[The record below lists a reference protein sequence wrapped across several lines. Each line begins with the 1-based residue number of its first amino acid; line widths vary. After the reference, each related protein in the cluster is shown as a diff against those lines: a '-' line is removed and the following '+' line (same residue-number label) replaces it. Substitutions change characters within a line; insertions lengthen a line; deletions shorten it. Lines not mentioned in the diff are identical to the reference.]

1 MFNIRQKWTLAFL
14 PLVAVSALSA
24 GDPPVDRYGQAVG
37 ENWQGKIRSDDE
49 LRADAARERTALKD
63 CALDGGRCDRY
74 GGVRESTA
82 YPSNGWFRLQ
92 EIAGRWWFITPEGH
106 RYFMQGMDSVNWN
119 EGGYSTPLEDPSAPG
134 VQRAEF
140 TELPPK
146 ADFPNAYRLY
156 RRVNFLAA
164 NLQRKYGTN
173 FPERIDAVTLGRLR
187 QWGFNSTAKW
197 GWGAKLPA
205 VPYIED
211 CGLPGV
217 ARIGR
222 AIDPYAETFAEI
234 AERSVAQVCQR
245 RRDDRFLIAYACEN
259 ENGWS
264 VQTVADILKLGETS
278 AAKRA
283 LLDFISVRRGRSGA
297 PWGLGDTPG
306 AELLKR
312 PLDASALTKEEV
324 DAFILASSER
334 YHRILGGMFKKCDP
348 DHLFIGAA
356 HCPWQALPWIEGCA
370 RAVDFVG
377 LNTYDIA
384 DDWLDELQASFQTWK
399 KPYTVLEYSFVT
411 ASRGYRRYNSRNTVR
426 SEEARG
432 LAFRHFAEHEAA
444 KPECVGLG
452 YFIYWDQPVTRR
464 SLPDGES
471 YNFGLVNQCDQP
483 YTSMLSHVQASN
495 RRQFA
500 VHDGA
505 LAPFALPDPLA
516 LVRTPAEGALWAPFL
531 PKSGSDKV
539 GADHENAPYFNGK
552 DVRLKIGTDDVARPG
567 CYAVG
572 VIATPTATGF
582 THFSAIVYHWS
593 KAPEQDLAQFFLLE
607 ESADGGRF
615 WPVALRFE
623 QLTDTVFREYR
634 MTPTSP
640 FGSDTRYLRVS
651 LKTTKSTPLW
661 ANQLGLIDVR

>member
-1 MFNIRQKWTLAFL
+1 MFTAKRKWALIFL

-37 ENWQGKIRSDDE
+37 EDWPGKIRSDDE
-49 LRADAARERTALKD
+49 LRADAARERTTLKD
-63 CALDGGRCDRY
+63 CTLDRTRYDRY
-74 GGVRESTA
+74 GGALENTA
-82 YPSNGWFRLQ
+82 FPSNGWFRLQ
-92 EIAGRWWFITPEGH
+92 EIAGRWWFVTPEGH
-106 RYFMQGMDSVNWN
+106 RYFMQGMDSINWN

-173 FPERIDAVTLGRLR
+173 FPERIDAVTLRRLR

-197 GWGAKLPA
+197 GWGAKLPD

-211 CGLPGV
+211 CGLQGV

-222 AIDPYAETFAEI
+222 AIDPYAETFSEI

-245 RRDDRFLIAYACEN
+245 RCGDRFLIAYACEN

-264 VQTVADILKLGETS
+264 AKTIAEILQLGETS

-283 LLDFISVRRGRSGA
+283 LLDFISARHGRPGA
-297 PWGLGDTPG
+297 PWGLADAQIT
-306 AELLKR
+306 ELMKR
-312 PLDASALTKEEV
+312 PLDAASLKQEEV
-324 DAFILASSER
+324 DAFMLASSER
-334 YHRILGGMFKKCDP
+334 YHRILRGLFKKHDP
-348 DHLFIGAA
+348 DHLFMGAA
-356 HCPWQALPWIEGCA
+356 HCPWQALPWIEGCT
-370 RAVDFVG
+370 REVDFVG

-384 DDWLDELQASFQTWK
+384 ADWMDELQPCFRNWE
-399 KPYTVLEYSFVT
+399 KPYAVLEYSFVT

-432 LAFRHFAEHEAA
+432 LAFRHFSEHEAA

-471 YNFGLVNQCDQP
+471 YNFGLVNPCDQP
-483 YTSMLSHVQASN
+483 YAAMLGPVRESN

-500 VHDGA
+500 VHAGA
-505 LAPFALPDPLA
+505 TQPFALSDPLA
-516 LVRTPAEGALWAPFL
+516 LVRTPSENALWAPFL
-531 PKSGSDKV
+531 PKSGSGKIGPDSTR
-539 GADHENAPYFNGK
+539 AAYFNNRE
-552 DVRLKIGTDDVARPG
+552 VRLKIGTDDVARPG

-572 VIATPTATGF
+572 VIAAPTATGF
-582 THFSAIVYHWS
+582 THVSAIVYHWS
-593 KAPEQDLAQFFLLE
+593 KATEQDLARFFQLE
-607 ESADGGRF
+607 ESADNVNYR
-615 WPVALRFE
+615 PVPLRFE
-623 QLTDTVFREYR
+623 RTADTVFREYR
-634 MTPTSP
+634 MTPATP
-640 FGSDTRYLRVS
+640 LRADTRYVRVS
-651 LKTTKSTPLW
+651 LKTTKTTPLW
-661 ANQLGLIDVR
+661 ANQLGPMDVR

>member
-1 MFNIRQKWTLAFL
+1 MKRYWAMVLL
-14 PLVAVSALSA
+14 ALSAAPALRA

-37 ENWQGKIRSDDE
+37 EDWPGKIRSDE
-49 LRADAARERTALKD
+49 QLAADAVREWPDLKA
-63 CALDGGRCDRY
+63 CALDGDRYDRY
-74 GGVRESTA
+74 GGVREGPACS
-82 YPSNGWFRLQ
+82 SNGWFRVQ
-92 EIAGRWWFITPEGH
+92 ETAGRWWFVTPEGH
-106 RYFMQGMDSVNWN
+106 RYFMQGLDSINWN

-146 ADFPNAYRLY
+146 AQFPQAYLLHG
-156 RRVNFLAA
+156 RVNFLAA

-173 FPERIDAVTLGRLR
+173 FPARIDEVTLLRLR

-197 GWGAKLPA
+197 GWGAKLPD
-205 VPYIED
+205 VPFIED
-211 CGLPGV
+211 CGLTGV

-222 AIDPYAETFAEI
+222 AIDPYAETLAVI

-264 VQTVADILKLGETS
+264 AQTVADILKLGEAS

-283 LLDFISVRRGRSGA
+283 LLDAISGRRGQPGA
-297 PWGLGDTPG
+297 PWGLGDMPV
-306 AELLKR
+306 AELMRR

-324 DAFILASSER
+324 DAFLLASSLR
-334 YHRILGGMFKKCDP
+334 YHRILTALFKKHDP
-348 DHLFIGAA
+348 NHLFMGAA

-370 RAVDFVG
+370 RETDFVG

-384 DDWLDELQASFQTWK
+384 AEWLDELQASFRIWK
-399 KPYTVLEYSFVT
+399 KPYAVLEYSFVT

-471 YNFGLVNQCDQP
+471 YNFGLVNPCDQP
-483 YTSMLSHVQASN
+483 YAAMLGQVRESN

-500 VHDGA
+500 VHEGA

-516 LVRTPAEGALWAPFL
+516 LVRTPAESALWAPFL
-531 PKSGSDKV
+531 PKSGSNKV
-539 GADHENAPYFNGK
+539 GTDHENAPYFNGK

-567 CYAVG
+567 AYAAG
-572 VIATPTATGF
+572 VIAAPAASGF
-582 THFSAIVYHWS
+582 QRFSATVYHWS

-607 ESADGGRF
+607 ASADGVSFR
-615 WPVALRFE
+615 PVALHFE
-623 QLTDTVFREYR
+623 QTADTVFREYR
-634 MTPTSP
+634 MTPAAP
-640 FGSDTRYLRVS
+640 LGADARYLRVS
-651 LKTTKSTPLW
+651 LKTTKATPLW